1 MTACMH
7 VYLHAGQTRPC
18 PPPLHWRPTWTF
30 LQKERQEPGHS
41 LKDAKL
47 RLVRKQEVWMETKN

>member
-1 MTACMH
+1 MH

-47 RLVRKQEVWMETKN
+47 RLVRKEEVWMETKN